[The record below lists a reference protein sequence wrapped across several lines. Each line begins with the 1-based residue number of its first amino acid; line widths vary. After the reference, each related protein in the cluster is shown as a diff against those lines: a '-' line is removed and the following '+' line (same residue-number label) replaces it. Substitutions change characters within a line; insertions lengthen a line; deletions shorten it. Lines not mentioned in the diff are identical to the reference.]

1 MQTTHN
7 VAAGDAI
14 CFAPLVRNF
23 SHGLVIEDHM
33 HPFGQLLYA
42 NSGILSV
49 ITRHGNF
56 IIPSHRAMWLP
67 PFCAHEVRMLTDVNI
82 TSLLL
87 QSDAELETLD
97 CRVIEMPALMRAL
110 LVETLSFD
118 KGQRNIRREQA
129 ILQLLRGEIAAAQRV
144 SCTVP
149 MPSGDKLTLLCKEI
163 MHDLSQT
170 LSLAQ
175 LAEKA
180 ASTPRT
186 IARQF
191 QSELGMSYRHWLETV
206 RFNYACA
213 QLERGTAAKIVAAD
227 LGYTPSAFSN
237 MMKRFQQRLNQERIK
252 NPNDTIFAD
261 LPPFEWI
268 TRPVAEPQTGNDKRW
283 LKKTEGV

>member
-1 MQTTHN
+1 METTES
-7 VAAGDAI
+7 VAPGDII

-23 SHGLVIEDHM
+23 SRGLVIEDHM

-42 NSGILSV
+42 NSGIVSV
-49 ITRHGNF
+49 ITRHGHF
-56 IIPSHRAMWLP
+56 IIPPDRAMWLP
-67 PFCAHEVRMLTDVNI
+67 PYCAHEVRMLTDTNI

-87 QSDAELETLD
+87 QSDDELAMLD

-110 LVETLSFD
+110 LVETLGFNQA
-118 KGQRNIRREQA
+118 QRNIKREQA

-191 QSELGMSYRHWLETV
+191 QNELGMSYRNWLETV

-237 MMKRFQQRLNQERIK
+237 MMKRFQQRLKQERIK
-252 NPNDTIFAD
+252 NPKDTIFAD

-268 TRPVAEPQTGNDKRW
+268 TRPVTEPQTGNDKRW
-283 LKKTEGV
+283 FKKTAGV